1 MKHPIDSIEWVPVDD
16 LQANSWN
23 PNFVYTQELRLLER
37 SILQQGW
44 IQPILINRERLI
56 IDGFHRASLAKTSK
70 AVRSLTSGK
79 VPCAVLDVSTAEA
92 MMLTVRMNRA
102 KGSHIAIKM
111 HELVAELV
119 TVHGQT
125 PKYIAESIGATADEV
140 ELLLQDG
147 VFKALKIEEHKYS
160 TAWIPR

>member
-1 MKHPIDSIEWVPVDD
+1 MKHPIDAIKWLPVDD
-16 LQANSWN
+16 LRANTYN
-23 PNFVYTQELRLLER
+23 PNVVYTPELRLLER

-44 IQPILINRERLI
+44 LQPILVNRELLI
-56 IDGFHRASLAKTSK
+56 IDGFHRAGLAKTSA
-70 AVRSLTSGK
+70 AVRALTAGK
-79 VPCAVLDVSTAEA
+79 VPCAVLDISTAEA
-92 MMLTVRMNRA
+92 MLLTVRMNRA

-125 PKYIAESIGATADEV
+125 PKHIAESIGATADEV

-147 VFKALKIEEHKYS
+147 VFKALKISEHKYS
-160 TAWIPR
+160 TAWVP